1 MTAMRPT
8 VIVLMLASITS
19 LTGCAATANLGST
32 DGCKIYGGTQLDA
45 TLISEGMASDSEAA
59 KKNNLEPPVLV
70 WEACCGLVDLPFSFL
85 ADTVMLPLTVP
96 LTVQR
101 LCENSPTDEEASKN
115 DKTVSPSGPRGE

>member
-1 MTAMRPT
+1 MRPT
-8 VIVLMLASITS
+8 LIVLMLASIMS

-70 WEACCGLVDLPFSFL
+70 WEAGCGLVDLPFSFI

-101 LCENSPTDEEASKN
+101 LCEKSPTAEEPSKN
-115 DKTVSPSGPRGE
+115 DKAVAPSGPRGE